1 MKNYS
6 KVIKKME
13 REQLTLKQLRLTME
27 DIICLRDMGYNIKD
41 QYDPRVEDYTYYIIP
56 SGDMAYIK
64 IATQSFGVLC
74 NYIYGTSFKVIFG
87 RWKANAVAEGNS
99 SRALS
104 DEKCLLVWYEK
115 QEYPKEKKRPS
126 SKKNQRLST

>member
-1 MKNYS
+1 MKIEIFHEYPS
-6 KVIKKME
+6 K
-13 REQLTLKQLRLTME
+13 TM
-27 DIICLRDMGYNIKD
+27 DKGLILLPVGVMYNKPIQKAHVGD
-41 QYDPRVEDYTYYIIP
+41 SIVFLGGEVCSIL
-56 SGDMAYIK
+56 DMAYIK

-74 NYIYGTSFKVIFG
+74 KYIYGTPFKVIFG

-99 SRALS
+99 SRAIS

-115 QEYPKEKKRPS
+115 YEDPKKKKKPF

>member
-1 MKNYS
+1 MDKGLILLP
-6 KVIKKME
+6 VGVM
-13 REQLTLKQLRLTME
+13 
-27 DIICLRDMGYNIKD
+27 YNKPIQKAHVGD
-41 QYDPRVEDYTYYIIP
+41 SIVFLGGEVCPIL
-56 SGDMAYIK
+56 DMAYIK

-115 QEYPKEKKRPS
+115 QESPKEKKRPS
-126 SKKNQRLST
+126 SKKKQSLST

>member
-1 MKNYS
+1 MKIEVFHEYPS
-6 KVIKKME
+6 E
-13 REQLTLKQLRLTME
+13 T
-27 DIICLRDMGYNIKD
+27 RDKGLILLPVGVMYNKPIQKAHVGD
-41 QYDPRVEDYTYYIIP
+41 SIVFLGGEVCPIL
-56 SGDMAYIK
+56 DMAYIK

-104 DEKCLLVWYEK
+104 NEKCLLVWYEK
-115 QEYPKEKKRPS
+115 IENPKEKKKPS